1 MLDTPWVST
10 PRRSVMVSTSAA
22 SAASSAVTPSF
33 SKIRVTVS
41 RRAVSDTR
49 TWSFSGTLKRS
60 RIMGSFPPA
69 GNPSRLRRPAAVLDF
84 QAGGLHHARTGFG
97 LVARP
102 HDVPEGAVLAEGRRP
117 DPEGGPG
124 APPEERAG

>member
-60 RIMGSFPPA
+60 RIMGSFLPRGILADCVGP
-69 GNPSRLRRPAAVLDF
+69 RPC
-84 QAGGLHHARTGFG
+84 
-97 LVARP
+97 
-102 HDVPEGAVLAEGRRP
+102 
-117 DPEGGPG
+117 
-124 APPEERAG
+124 